1 MTLEAAIGRAGLRAG
16 VCALLACTFACGGV
30 MAQTAYPI
38 KSVRLLVGFAPGGAG
53 DLSAR
58 LVATRMS
65 ATLGGTMVVENR
77 GGTGGV
83 IAAGIVAAAEPDGYT
98 LLFGSGGALGV
109 SAALGMR
116 LNYDPLRD
124 FAPVGQII
132 TLCNVLAVRPSF
144 PAKNVQEL
152 VALAKAKPGQVIY
165 GTPGIGS
172 AGYLSAELLKSLGHI
187 DMVHVPYKGGSEII
201 SSMVSDKLDLA
212 FITISTA
219 RDLAGGRVRVLA
231 VTTPTRDPALPD
243 IPTFAEAG
251 IADYDVTVWMGLLAP
266 RGTPRAIVMKLNA
279 AAMAALR
286 TPEATKAFEAMG
298 VRGAPST
305 PDELE
310 RIIRA
315 EHAKW
320 MSVFKGRPQS

>member
-1 MTLEAAIGRAGLRAG
+1 VAA
-16 VCALLACTFACGGV
+16 LACVRAAV
-30 MAQTAYPI
+30 AAQLVSYPI
-38 KSVRLLVGFAPGGAG
+38 KPVRLLVGFAAGGAG

-58 LVATRMS
+58 LVAMRMA
-65 ATLGGTMVVENR
+65 ATLGATMVVENR

-98 LLFGSGGALGV
+98 LLYGSGGALGV

-116 LNYDPLRD
+116 LSYDPQRD
-124 FAPVGQII
+124 FAPIGQII
-132 TLCNVLAVRPSF
+132 TLCNVLAARPTFPPRTVR
-144 PAKNVQEL
+144 EL
-152 VALAKAKPGQVIY
+152 INYARARPGQVIY

-172 AGYLSAELLKSLGHI
+172 AGYLSAELLKSLGQI
-187 DMVHVPYKGGSEII
+187 DMVHVPYKGGSEIV

-251 IADYDVTVWMGLLAP
+251 VPGYDVTVWMGLLAP
-266 RGTPRAIVMKLNA
+266 RGTPRGIVDKLNA
-279 AAMAALR
+279 AALAALR
-286 TPEATKAFEAMG
+286 NPEATTAFEAMG

-305 PDELE
+305 PDELAT
-310 RIIRA
+310 IIRA
-315 EHAKW
+315 EHEK
-320 MSVFKGRPQS
+320 

>member
-1 MTLEAAIGRAGLRAG
+1 
-16 VCALLACTFACGGV
+16 
-30 MAQTAYPI
+30 
-38 KSVRLLVGFAPGGAG
+38 
-53 DLSAR
+53 
-58 LVATRMS
+58 MS